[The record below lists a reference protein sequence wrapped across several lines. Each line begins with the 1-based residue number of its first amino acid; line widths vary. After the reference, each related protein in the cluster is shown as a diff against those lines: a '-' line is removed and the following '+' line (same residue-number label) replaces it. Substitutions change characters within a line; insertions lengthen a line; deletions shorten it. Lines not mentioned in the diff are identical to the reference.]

1 VLASNSGLRAPGSG
15 LRAPG
20 SGLRAPGSGLRAPGS
35 GLRAPG
41 SRLPSPAHVPATSV
55 DEWRENL
62 RSPAADPAVAGETL
76 EGKPR
81 IAMTILR
88 DLRLSHKFTA
98 AFGTILMLCVLEGVG
113 AVNGLFRI
121 GRQTRDL
128 TQRSLVAAEAVST
141 MQAQMQT
148 IRRVELA
155 SLLCHEAACEQKYPP
170 MRVLALQKYQAARA
184 RFESVV
190 TAGPEMDQYRTL
202 TSGFAAYLGKSTA
215 IVSGFVD
222 RGERDDGSLATQ
234 EQGLLGD
241 FNTAMNLAV
250 SLSGHYTEL
259 CAEDGQ
265 KIEDANRMLRWLQT
279 GVIALVILLSI
290 GVGILLTR
298 LIAPPVVAVTQALE
312 KVAAHDLTVSVN
324 VRGHDEIG
332 RLQLALN
339 RTVESMQG
347 MIHSAG
353 HSVET
358 INGAVEKLSVQSMM
372 TRSNTESQTTRTG
385 QIAAAAQEMTA
396 TIAEISR
403 NAEEAS
409 TASRQSAET
418 ARESG
423 TVMAAASSTMEKIA
437 AASGAVAEQ
446 MESLAHRSGEIG
458 KVVSV
463 IQEISEQ
470 TNLLALNAAIEAARA
485 GEHGRGFA
493 VVAGEVR
500 RLAERT
506 RSATEEIAATIR
518 TIQQETSTTLEVVQ
532 QSRGAVE
539 SGLSEATQARATLDA
554 VIDSSS
560 HVEQMIHMIATAA
573 TEQTSASG
581 EISESVGQISQLA
594 EENSSASGQIADQ
607 CHHLSL
613 LAGELSVMIQQYRT
627 SQGSAGGGEGSRDL
641 NFEQAIEAH
650 ARWKSKLQKYI
661 AQPDHSLDPVKTAQD
676 SLCDLGK
683 WLHGAGK
690 KHSQLAEFGQ
700 LLSDHARFHRAA
712 GDIIRRADIGE
723 RLGEEVALG
732 GRSEYAQASTAV
744 VSALMK
750 IKSLVTA

>member
-1 VLASNSGLRAPGSG
+1 MS
-15 LRAPG
+15 
-20 SGLRAPGSGLRAPGS
+20 
-35 GLRAPG
+35 
-41 SRLPSPAHVPATSV
+41 
-55 DEWRENL
+55 
-62 RSPAADPAVAGETL
+62 
-76 EGKPR
+76 
-81 IAMTILR
+81 ILR
-88 DLRLSHKFTA
+88 NLRLSHKFIA
-98 AFGTILMLCVLEGVG
+98 AFGIILTLCMVAGGAALVG
-113 AVNGLFRI
+113 LYHI
-121 GRQTRDL
+121 DRQTHDL
-128 TQRSLVAAEAVST
+128 TQRALAAAEAVNT

-155 SLLCHEAACEQKYPP
+155 SLLCRDAACEQKYPP
-170 MRVLALQKYQAARA
+170 MRTDALQKYQAARA
-184 RFESVV
+184 QFESVV
-190 TAGPEMDQYRTL
+190 TDGAELDQYRTL
-202 TSGFAAYLGKSTA
+202 TTGFAAYLDKSSA
-215 IVSGFVD
+215 IVGGFVD
-222 RGERDDGSLATQ
+222 HGEKDDGSLAAQ

-241 FNTAMNLAV
+241 FNQAMKLAF
-250 SLSGHYTEL
+250 SLTSHYSSQ
-259 CAEDGQ
+259 CDQDGRNVDQ
-265 KIEDANRMLRWLQT
+265 ANRMLRWMMS
-279 GVIALVILLSI
+279 GIALLVTSLCV

-312 KVAAHDLTVSVN
+312 KVADRDLTVSVN

-347 MIHSAG
+347 MIRSAG

-372 TRSNTESQTTRTG
+372 TRNNTESQTTRTS

-403 NAEEAS
+403 NSEEAS

-423 TVMAAASSTMEKIA
+423 TVMASTSSTMEKIA
-437 AASGAVAEQ
+437 AASGTVAEQ
-446 MESLAHRSGEIG
+446 MDSLAHRSGEIG

-518 TIQQETSTTLEVVQ
+518 TIQQETSATLEVVQ
-532 QSRGAVE
+532 RSRGAVE

-554 VIDSSS
+554 VIESSS

-581 EISESVGQISQLA
+581 EISESAGQISQLA

-613 LAGELSVMIQQYRT
+613 LAGELSVMIQQYKTTR
-627 SQGSAGGGEGSRDL
+627 GSAGGVEGPRDL

-661 AQPDHSLDPVKTAQD
+661 AHPDHSLDPVKTTQD

-690 KHSQLAEFGQ
+690 KHSQLAEFGR

-712 GDIIRRADIGE
+712 GDIIRRADTGE

-732 GRSEYAQASTAV
+732 GKSEYAQASTAV

-750 IKSLVTA
+750 MKGLVTA